1 MMADEKRVRVWVVRC
16 PEAGA
21 PMIFTDAYSA
31 YDEAE
36 ALREGCDDVTVET
49 DDTMTQEEI
58 DALPEHPGWY

>member
-1 MMADEKRVRVWVVRC
+1 
-16 PEAGA
+16 
-21 PMIFTDAYSA
+21 MIFTDAYSA